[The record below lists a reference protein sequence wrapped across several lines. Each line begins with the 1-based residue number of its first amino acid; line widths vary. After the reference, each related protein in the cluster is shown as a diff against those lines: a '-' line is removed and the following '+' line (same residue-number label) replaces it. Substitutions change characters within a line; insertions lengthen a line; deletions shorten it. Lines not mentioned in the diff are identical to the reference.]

1 MNTKVEMV
9 KAQLGLA
16 RSFKKSLKNFETEK
30 KRNNSS
36 KIKNGAYVVN
46 LDEFKSIGTP
56 WIVLYVNSNNIIYF
70 KNFRVE
76 HIAEEI

>member
-1 MNTKVEMV
+1 MPSP
-9 KAQLGLA
+9 LGLA